1 LAGKIVKKKAAKKQN
16 AITRFVRET
25 VGELRKVSWPS
36 RQEAIN
42 LTVIVLIVMVF
53 TSIFLYGIDLL
64 GARMLTLMVG
74 L

>member
-1 LAGKIVKKKAAKKQN
+1 MAGKNVRKTTAKKPN

-42 LTVIVLIVMVF
+42 LTIIVMIVMVL
-53 TSIFLYGIDLL
+53 TSVFLYGVDLL
-64 GARMLTLMVG
+64 GARLLTLAIG